1 MKKLQAVLFASFI
14 ILALSLV
21 SYVALAQV
29 NIGDDFL
36 EVPTFEVA
44 PTAGPVLSGSGVTM
58 SAGNV
63 VQDDN
68 LRITTE
74 ATDVSGIE
82 TVLAVIKDGSGST
95 IVTITLYDDGV
106 HGDGSPGDSIFSNT
120 WNVGSTA
127 DGIYSIDIQM
137 TDRLD
142 NSSTVTNAISL
153 NVGPALCTADS
164 ECLTSGDGDVCCV
177 STGLCAFSGC
187 AVNSDCDDFDGS
199 TIDTCNT
206 ATCPSVCQNTLIT
219 ACTDNDNYCPS
230 GCVIANDNDC
240 SDITPPTVSI
250 TDPAI
255 DGFSITVNTYIVVA
269 NATDTDSGISKVEFY
284 VDSEASP
291 RDTQLFDSP
300 AGSGNYNWVFDASSL
315 ANGTHTLKVMAYDGV
330 ALSAVVLR
338 TIDINRISAAP
349 FNVQI
354 TAPADGSSYAI
365 SDTIGFTVH
374 GEDDVAVIQLNL
386 YSVTGGLFWTIATSS
401 PSPTVQTGIAARSIT
416 RIPEAI
422 IKYVDAPSGFR
433 LPFISVAKAALS
445 CITSSTTAYRD
456 VYASAVDGDNQATL
470 SGTIQ
475 IAIVT
480 TTTSCINVNS
490 GGGA

>member
-1 MKKLQAVLFASFI
+1 MKVIKNLFFLSF
-14 ILALSLV
+14 LATGLSLV

-29 NIGDDFL
+29 NISDF

-219 ACTDNDNYCPS
+219 TCTDNDNYCPS

-240 SDITPPTVSI
+240 SDITPPTVSFKF
-250 TDPAI
+250 PPS
-255 DGFSITVNTYIVVA
+255 DGFPIDTINYDVVVY
-269 NATDTDSGISKVEFY
+269 ATDTDSGISKVEFY

-300 AGSGNYNWVFDASSL
+300 AGSGDYISILDASSL
-315 ANGTHTLKVMAYDGV
+315 TNGLHTLKVIAYDNV
-330 ALSAVVLR
+330 ALQFIITR
-338 TIDINRISAAP
+338 TVDINIISAAP

-354 TAPADGSSYAI
+354 TAPTDGSSYAR
-365 SDTIGFTVH
+365 SDTIQFAVH
-374 GEDDVAVIQLNL
+374 AEDDVAVTQLSL
-386 YSVTGGLFWTIATSS
+386 YSVTGGLFWTLATNG
-401 PSPTVQTGIAARSIT
+401 PSITVQAGIAARSIS

-422 IKYVDAPSGFR
+422 IKYVDVPSGFR
-433 LPFISVAKAALS
+433 SPFISIARAAEE
-445 CITSSTTAYRD
+445 CTTSSTTVFRD
-456 VYASAVDGDNQATL
+456 VYASAVDGDSQATL

-480 TTTSCINVNS
+480 TTTSCININS